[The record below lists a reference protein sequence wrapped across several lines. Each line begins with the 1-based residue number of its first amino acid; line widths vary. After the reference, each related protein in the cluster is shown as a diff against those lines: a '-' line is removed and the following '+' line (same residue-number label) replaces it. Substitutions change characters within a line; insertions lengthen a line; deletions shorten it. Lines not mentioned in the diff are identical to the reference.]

1 MLKLPRNVIEILNQ
15 KCQRRFVIL
24 DILCI
29 ENVKKNYDGKCALS
43 IDSFRIQRGTIC
55 GYLGRNGAGKSTTIK
70 IIMGI
75 ELPDQGEVYFSNQ
88 KVDYKDP
95 TYKRYVG
102 YCPDYPAVF
111 EKLTVFEHLN
121 FIAYLYNMD
130 NNEEITSTIN
140 KYLKHYEMED
150 YKNALIKTLS
160 RGNKQ
165 KVAIISSI
173 LHNPKLLV
181 YDEPTL
187 GLDPLSIKQFKTMLN
202 EYTDNGGTVF
212 LSSHS
217 LDIIEEI
224 ADTVSIINKG
234 KIVRK
239 NIAVND
245 IREMLTSVENYLVSV
260 VEGREEMI

>member
-1 MLKLPRNVIEILNQ
+1 MNIL
-15 KCQRRFVIL
+15 RL
-24 DILCI
+24 ED
-29 ENVKKNYDGKCALS
+29 VKKTYNEKCALS
-43 IDSFRIQRGTIC
+43 IDSLHIKSGTIC

-75 ELPDQGEVYFSNQ
+75 ELPDEGDVYFLNNRIDHQ
-88 KVDYKDP
+88 DPGYKK
-95 TYKRYVG
+95 YIG

-121 FIAYLYNMD
+121 FIAYLYGMD
-130 NNEEITSTIN
+130 NKKEIESTIR
-140 KYLKHYEMED
+140 KYIEHYEIEE
-150 YKNALIKTLS
+150 YENTLIETLS

-173 LHNPKLLV
+173 IHNPKLLV

-187 GLDPLSIKQFKTMLN
+187 GLDPLSMKQFKTMLN
-202 EYTDNGGTVF
+202 EYTQNGGTVF

-217 LDIIEEI
+217 LDTIEEI
-224 ADTVSIINKG
+224 ADNVTIIDKG
-234 KIVRK
+234 KIVRN

-245 IREMLTSVENYLVSV
+245 IRKTLTSVEDYLLSV
-260 VEGREEMI
+260 VEK

>member
-1 MLKLPRNVIEILNQ
+1 VKEIAILN
-15 KCQRRFVIL
+15 IL
-24 DILCI
+24 RLED
-29 ENVKKNYDGKCALS
+29 VKKTYNGKCALS
-43 IDSFRIQRGTIC
+43 IDSLHIKSGTIC

-75 ELPDQGEVYFSNQ
+75 ELPDEGDVYFLNNRINHQ
-88 KVDYKDP
+88 DPGYKK
-95 TYKRYVG
+95 YIG

-121 FIAYLYNMD
+121 FIAYLYGMD
-130 NNEEITSTIN
+130 NKKEIESIIR
-140 KYLKHYEMED
+140 KYIEHYEIEE
-150 YKNALIKTLS
+150 YENTLIETLS

-173 LHNPKLLV
+173 IHNPKLLV

-187 GLDPLSIKQFKTMLN
+187 GLDPLSMKQFKTMLN
-202 EYTDNGGTVF
+202 EYTQNGGTVF

-217 LDIIEEI
+217 LDTIEEI
-224 ADTVSIINKG
+224 ADSVTIIDKG
-234 KIVRK
+234 QIVRN

-245 IREMLTSVENYLVSV
+245 IRKALTSVEDYLLSV
-260 VEGREEMI
+260 VEK